1 MNDVVIIGGGQAA
14 MQTVDS
20 LRREGFEGSITLVSE
35 EPHLPYQRPPLSKKF
50 LSGELEQARLFF
62 RPEDFYTLR
71 GVTLMLGTRVAEID
85 RIGTVVHTEDG
96 RTVPYDALVLAVGA
110 RVRRLP
116 VPGADLSGVHYLRTL
131 DDSRA
136 IAVELAGAGRVC
148 VIGGGFIGLE
158 VAAVCREMGKEVTV
172 VETGDRLMA
181 RAVSPMISD
190 YYRDYHTAKG
200 VEILT
205 GTTVTGL
212 RGDTRV
218 AEVCLADGGSRSAE
232 LVVVGIGI
240 EPNTELATAVG
251 IDCDNGILVD
261 DHCRTSDPKV
271 FAIGDCSNH
280 PNPYLGR
287 RVRLESVQNAV
298 DQARVAAANIAG
310 RDTSYREVPW
320 FWSDQYDLKLQMA
333 GVCSGYDD
341 LVIRGSRTESKFSV
355 FYFAGNH
362 LVAIDSI
369 NRPADHMAGRKLLAA
384 GAEVSP
390 AEAAD
395 ESENLKNLIPSE
407 R

>member
-1 MNDVVIIGGGQAA
+1 MNDVVIVGGGQAA

-50 LSGELEQARLFF
+50 LSGELDEERLFF

-71 GVTLMLGTRVAEID
+71 GVTLMLGTRIAEID
-85 RIGTVVHTEDG
+85 RIGTVVRTEDG
-96 RTVPYDALVLAVGA
+96 RSVPYDALVLAVGA

-116 VPGADLSGVHYLRTL
+116 VPGADLPGVHYLRTL
-131 DDSRA
+131 DDSRS
-136 IAVELAGAGRVC
+136 IAVELAGTKRVC

-190 YYRDYHTAKG
+190 YYRDYHTAQG

-205 GTTVTGL
+205 GTTVTEIQGEA
-212 RGDTRV
+212 RV
-218 AEVCLADGGSRSAE
+218 EGVAFADGGARSAE

-240 EPNTELATAVG
+240 EPSTELATTVG
-251 IDCDNGILVD
+251 IECDNGILVD
-261 DHCRTSDPKV
+261 DHCRSSDPRV

-280 PNPYLGR
+280 PNVYLGR
-287 RVRLESVQNAV
+287 RMRLESVQNAV

-310 RDTSYREVPW
+310 RDMTYREVPW

-333 GVCSGYDD
+333 GICSGYDD
-341 LVIRGSRTESKFSV
+341 LVIRGSRSEHKFSV
-355 FYFAGNH
+355 FYFSGNH

-390 AEAAD
+390 EKAAD